1 MTRLTRIFILVS
13 GAALAL
19 SLGGAVA
26 GADPPAPGTSC
37 GPNQVITT
45 INTCAEIN
53 SSCTGYD
60 GMIVGRHSAPAQNV
74 IAQHRAIE
82 AMLDRLAHAHIV
94 KRRFRGLHD
103 DRLIGAGS
111 DIDRGNGG
119 IAGQDIRK
127 AAAHI
132 RNDIQLAGGQSRR
145 LQV

>member
-60 GMIVGRHSAPAQNV
+60 GMIVGRVDHDGRCV
-74 IAQHRAIE
+74 IP
-82 AMLDRLAHAHIV
+82 
-94 KRRFRGLHD
+94 GL
-103 DRLIGAGS
+103 
-111 DIDRGNGG
+111 NGT
-119 IAGQDIRK
+119 
-127 AAAHI
+127 
-132 RNDIQLAGGQSRR
+132 SW
-145 LQV
+145 